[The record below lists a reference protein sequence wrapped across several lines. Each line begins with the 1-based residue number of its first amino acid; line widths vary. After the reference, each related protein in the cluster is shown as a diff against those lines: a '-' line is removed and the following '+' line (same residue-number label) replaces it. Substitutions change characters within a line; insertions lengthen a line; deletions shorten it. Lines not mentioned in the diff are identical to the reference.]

1 MKSRL
6 IILLIALASAVAARG
21 TTEVDIDSLRYV
33 LNDDG
38 SATVKSCLYQGT
50 PDITIPQ
57 TITSG
62 GTTYTVKQIADYA
75 FDNRSFITS
84 VTFPNTL
91 EQMGYCSFRWCKQLT
106 SLNIPA
112 SLKAFS
118 SSNFSECTSLQT
130 VTIAAGSQM
139 TKVDEAAFYNC
150 NQLTTI
156 NLPNTI
162 TEIGQN
168 AFIYCKSLQ
177 SINLPSL
184 TKLGNS
190 AFKSCEALQSIT
202 LPSSL
207 TDMGREVFVDCRAL
221 QTVNNFE
228 TLTLTSVPYAT
239 FLRCYSLTSITL
251 PSTVTSIADYGFSEC
266 KALTSIAIPSSVTS
280 IGYRGFYY
288 CESLQSITLPSSLTT
303 LGQDAFAYCKSM
315 QAVNNF
321 EHTQL
326 TTTDRAV
333 FYGCESLQSITL
345 PPTLKHLGNEAFN
358 YCKSLTTVN
367 LSSLETAGEY
377 VFANCGLTSL
387 TVPNTMTTLPRD
399 FVSYCDSLRT
409 VTLPEGLTTIARG
422 VFYED
427 DALTTI
433 NMPSTLTSIGTYAFA
448 NCKSLPSITIPAN
461 VTVIDEYAFQYCTSL
476 ATVDMQPA
484 TMTTLGRNA
493 FDVCESLTSFRV
505 PEGIT
510 SLGQSTFW
518 GCTSLQSLELPSTLT
533 TIALRV
539 CYHCSSLTS
548 IDIPSGVTSI
558 GDDAFNGCKQ
568 LNKIILPPSLT
579 SLGNYAFAYCDSVKS
594 VTFLGNNDVTLT
606 GESHFSSLKKLK
618 SVKLPDGLTLITRSM
633 FYGCEQLETIDLSR
647 THVAEIRPYAFY
659 NNKVL
664 TAVQFPTTLTTIG
677 EQAFYNNNIRHLQLP
692 DRLQT
697 IGNFTFAESKDLSA
711 APVLLPQ
718 SLTSIGE
725 HAFYNCNRLAAV
737 TFHPLSSLSLGGYI
751 FDDCDSLRAVHF
763 PNDLPTIPRATYSSC
778 KQLHIVT
785 LPANL
790 QTVEPYAFYNT
801 LSLDSLVLPS
811 TVKTVGEEAYHY
823 SMLPSLTLPEGL
835 ETIGRNAFRECDR
848 LKEVTLPSTL
858 KTLGHAAFWTCDS
871 LRTITFAQN
880 LPQFTFSGDSHFG
893 HCAQLVKVTLPR
905 TGLTTI
911 TAHMFREC
919 PRLRNIELPGTLT
932 SIGDNAFYGCD
943 SLQTIYIPDNVTSIG
958 NDAFEYCRGLHY
970 VRLPEGLETI
980 GNGSFAYC
988 EKLPYINIPSTV
1000 TSIGNYALHTTATHA
1015 NSNFK
1020 SVGIMGNTMPVTKDH
1035 VFWQYQPSFS
1045 LLVPS
1050 GQETDYQNSS
1060 SWTPDVNDN
1069 RTIIGYP
1076 ATKQP
1081 LTQDLIH
1088 LSMLDRETY
1097 HSGSPEAVYV
1107 DWFEGMGNYRVFYT
1121 DAHGHRTTALPAAG
1135 GDYTI
1140 SLEFEEGP
1148 YYLPATF
1155 NEVGTLT
1162 IQEIADEDFA
1172 LLWDFY
1178 SKTYD
1183 WTRQKSTWTGNGG
1196 GGAKAN
1202 WQLIEGVKESAAGI
1216 FGVKWNNGH
1225 VQEINFGTGSS
1236 IYNLNGNET
1245 PVSLFALP
1253 QVKKIEIANA
1263 ELYGNISD
1271 KVEEW
1276 LASGNTLSPTLEYL
1290 DLQRNKLEG
1299 NISTLANAL
1308 PALKTL
1314 DVHDNRFSTVWPAL
1328 SETLENVN
1336 ISNQTITDI
1345 VATVDLR
1352 DMTDAGFF
1360 STLPSIVFYDP
1371 DTRAYAN
1378 NIKIGV
1384 QSQTNWS
1391 SFTVNYNGS
1400 ADFTVTGNCLW
1411 KGASGDIAKCSYTDS
1426 KNKTTNFNATFF
1438 YDMGDVDFNGAINV
1452 SDLQQSINYLFRDGY
1467 GDYSRYN
1474 FTAGDLNA
1482 DNSINVLDVVQQVD
1496 LLLTHDIPTGAH
1508 SKGNPQ
1514 SSILNSQSSIFNASL
1529 YCRDGKLILNTA
1541 QPIAALDIV
1550 LTSPSFME
1558 TTRMAV
1564 GQHTQDDGQLHLV
1577 IYDISGKTLPT
1588 GETVLGNVADGS
1600 TISHAMLVD
1609 EDAQNIRV
1617 ALNNPEV
1624 QLLTGIENNVQCS
1637 MVNGQSTYDLQ
1648 GRKVNP
1654 QSSMVNGQLP
1664 KGILIVNGKKV
1675 IIK

>member
-1 MKSRL
+1 MKSKF
-6 IILLIALASAVAARG
+6 ILLIALLAAGAARG
-21 TTEVDIDSLRYV
+21 ATEVDIDSLRYM

-50 PDITIPQ
+50 PNIIIPQ
-57 TITSG
+57 TVTVE
-62 GTTYTVKQIADYA
+62 GTTYQVKSIGSNV
-75 FDNRSFITS
+75 FGGKRFITS
-84 VTFPNTL
+84 VQLPDGLQAIGSNAFND
-91 EQMGYCSFRWCKQLT
+91 CSSLTSVNIPSAVTSIGSSSFYNCKQLGGDITLPATLT
-106 SLNIPA
+106 SLGTYAFSHCEAVKNVTFLGDGDVTLQGESHFSGMY
-112 SLKAFS
+112 SLKSITLPANLSMLSRSMFYGNVAMENVNLASTQVTDIYPYAF
-118 SSNFSECTSLQT
+118 FQCK
-130 VTIAAGSQM
+130 A
-139 TKVDEAAFYNC
+139 
-150 NQLTTI
+150 LTTMQ
-156 NLPNTI
+156 LPSTVQTI
-162 TEIGQN
+162 GEN
-168 AFIYCKSLQ
+168 AFCSCE
-177 SINLPSL
+177 SL
-184 TKLGNS
+184 TS
-190 AFKSCEALQSIT
+190 VT

-207 TDMGREVFVDCRAL
+207 TALGSDAFANCKAL

-228 TLTLTSVPYAT
+228 
-239 FLRCYSLTSITL
+239 
-251 PSTVTSIADYGFSEC
+251 
-266 KALTSIAIPSSVTS
+266 K
-280 IGYRGFYY
+280 
-288 CESLQSITLPSSLTT
+288 
-303 LGQDAFAYCKSM
+303 
-315 QAVNNF
+315 
-321 EHTQL
+321 TQL
-326 TTTDRAV
+326 TSTPRAV
-333 FYGCESLQSITL
+333 FYQCESLTSITL
-345 PPTLKHLGNEAFN
+345 PPTLKRLGDEAFR
-358 YCKSLTTVN
+358 YCKSLTSID
-367 LSSLETAGEY
+367 LASLETAGEY
-377 VFANCGLTSL
+377 VFSGSGLTSI
-387 TVPNTMTTLPRD
+387 TIPSSMTTVPRD
-399 FVSYCDSLRT
+399 FLSYCDSLRS
-409 VTLPEGLTTIARG
+409 VTLPEGITTLARG

-427 DALTTI
+427 DALKSVVL
-433 NMPSTLTSIGTYAFA
+433 PSTLTTIGTYAFA
-448 NCKSLPSITIPAN
+448 NCRTLPSITIPSN
-461 VTVIDEYAFQYCTSL
+461 VTVIDEYAFQYCKQL
-476 ATVDMQPA
+476 ATVEMQPA

-548 IDIPSGVTSI
+548 IDIPFGVTSI

-568 LNKIILPPSLT
+568 LDKIILPASLT

-692 DRLQT
+692 DGLQT
-697 IGNFTFAESKDLSA
+697 IGNYTFAESKDLSA

-725 HAFYNCNRLAAV
+725 HAFYNCNRLTAV

-751 FDDCDSLRAVHF
+751 FDECDSLRAVHF
-763 PNDLPTIPRATYSSC
+763 PNDLAMIPRATCSSC

-823 SMLPSLTLPEGL
+823 SMLLSLTLPEGL

-880 LPQFTFSGDSHFG
+880 MPQLTFTGDSHFG

-988 EKLPYINIPSTV
+988 ERLQYINIPSTV
-1000 TSIGNYALHTTATHA
+1000 TSIGNYAIHTTATSS
-1015 NSNFK
+1015 NTNFK
-1020 SVGIMGNTMPVTKDH
+1020 SVGIMGNSMPSTAQH

-1050 GQETDYQNSS
+1050 GQETGYQNST
-1060 SWTPDVNDN
+1060 SWTPDEQDN

-1076 ATKQP
+1076 STKQP

-1088 LSMLDRETY
+1088 LTCLDRETY
-1097 HSGSPEAVYV
+1097 FSGSPEAVYV

-1121 DAHGHRTTALPAAG
+1121 DVHGHRTTALPAAG

-1155 NEVGTLT
+1155 NDVATLT

-1183 WTRQKSTWTGNGG
+1183 WTRQKSTWTGSGG

-1225 VQEINFGTGSS
+1225 VQEINLGTSTS
-1236 IYNLNGNET
+1236 LYNLNANET
-1245 PVSLFALP
+1245 PVSIFALP
-1253 QVKKIEIANA
+1253 QVKKIEFANV
-1263 ELYGNISD
+1263 EFYGNISD
-1271 KVEEW
+1271 KVEQW
-1276 LASGNTLSPTLEYL
+1276 LASGKTLSPTLEYL

-1308 PALKTL
+1308 PSLKTL
-1314 DVHDNRFSTVWPAL
+1314 DVHENRFSTLWPAL
-1328 SETLENVN
+1328 PESLENVN

-1352 DMTDAGFF
+1352 DMTDSGFF
-1360 STLPSIVFYDP
+1360 STLPSIIFYNP
-1371 DTRAYAN
+1371 IARTYAD

-1391 SFTVNYNGS
+1391 SFTVNYNS
-1400 ADFTVTGNCLW
+1400 SNDFDITGYCLW

-1426 KNKTTNFNATFF
+1426 KNKTTNFNAVFI

-1452 SDLQQSINYLFRDGY
+1452 SDLQQTINYLFRDGY
-1467 GDYSRYN
+1467 GDYNRYN

-1482 DNSINVLDVVQQVD
+1482 DNGINVLDVVQQVD
-1496 LLLTHDIPTGAH
+1496 LLLTNDIPTGAG
-1508 SKGNPQ
+1508 SK
-1514 SSILNSQSSIFNASL
+1514 SSKKQASTDTYAASL
-1529 YCRDGKLILNTA
+1529 YCSDGKLILNTA

-1609 EDAQNIRV
+1609 EDAQNIIV
-1617 ALNNPEV
+1617 ALNNPEA
-1624 QLLTGIENNVQCS
+1624 QLLTGIDELGVRSEELGVGND
-1637 MVNGQSTYDLQ
+1637 QSAYDLQ
-1648 GRKVNP
+1648 GRKLSP
-1654 QSSMVNGQLP
+1654 FPSGGAGGRLPNGQLP

>member
-1 MKSRL
+1 M
-6 IILLIALASAVAARG
+6 
-21 TTEVDIDSLRYV
+21 
-33 LNDDG
+33 
-38 SATVKSCLYQGT
+38 
-50 PDITIPQ
+50 
-57 TITSG
+57 
-62 GTTYTVKQIADYA
+62 
-75 FDNRSFITS
+75 
-84 VTFPNTL
+84 
-91 EQMGYCSFRWCKQLT
+91 
-106 SLNIPA
+106 
-112 SLKAFS
+112 
-118 SSNFSECTSLQT
+118 
-130 VTIAAGSQM
+130 
-139 TKVDEAAFYNC
+139 
-150 NQLTTI
+150 
-156 NLPNTI
+156 
-162 TEIGQN
+162 
-168 AFIYCKSLQ
+168 
-177 SINLPSL
+177 
-184 TKLGNS
+184 
-190 AFKSCEALQSIT
+190 
-202 LPSSL
+202 
-207 TDMGREVFVDCRAL
+207 
-221 QTVNNFE
+221 
-228 TLTLTSVPYAT
+228 
-239 FLRCYSLTSITL
+239 
-251 PSTVTSIADYGFSEC
+251 
-266 KALTSIAIPSSVTS
+266 
-280 IGYRGFYY
+280 
-288 CESLQSITLPSSLTT
+288 
-303 LGQDAFAYCKSM
+303 
-315 QAVNNF
+315 
-321 EHTQL
+321 
-326 TTTDRAV
+326 
-333 FYGCESLQSITL
+333 
-345 PPTLKHLGNEAFN
+345 
-358 YCKSLTTVN
+358 
-367 LSSLETAGEY
+367 
-377 VFANCGLTSL
+377 
-387 TVPNTMTTLPRD
+387 
-399 FVSYCDSLRT
+399 
-409 VTLPEGLTTIARG
+409 
-422 VFYED
+422 
-427 DALTTI
+427 
-433 NMPSTLTSIGTYAFA
+433 
-448 NCKSLPSITIPAN
+448 
-461 VTVIDEYAFQYCTSL
+461 
-476 ATVDMQPA
+476 
-484 TMTTLGRNA
+484 
-493 FDVCESLTSFRV
+493 
-505 PEGIT
+505 
-510 SLGQSTFW
+510 
-518 GCTSLQSLELPSTLT
+518 
-533 TIALRV
+533 
-539 CYHCSSLTS
+539 
-548 IDIPSGVTSI
+548 
-558 GDDAFNGCKQ
+558 
-568 LNKIILPPSLT
+568 
-579 SLGNYAFAYCDSVKS
+579 
-594 VTFLGNNDVTLT
+594 
-606 GESHFSSLKKLK
+606 
-618 SVKLPDGLTLITRSM
+618 
-633 FYGCEQLETIDLSR
+633 
-647 THVAEIRPYAFY
+647 
-659 NNKVL
+659 
-664 TAVQFPTTLTTIG
+664 QFPTTLTTIG

-692 DRLQT
+692 DGLQT
-697 IGNFTFAESKDLSA
+697 IGNYTFAESKDLSA

-725 HAFYNCNRLAAV
+725 HAFYNCNRLTAV

-763 PNDLPTIPRATYSSC
+763 PNDLATIPRATCMSC

-835 ETIGRNAFRECDR
+835 ETIGKNAFRECDR
-848 LKEVTLPSTL
+848 IKHITLPSTI
-858 KTLGHAAFWTCDS
+858 KSLGHAAFWTCDS

-880 LPQFTFSGDSHFG
+880 MPQLTFTGDSHFG

-1000 TSIGNYALHTTATHA
+1000 TSIGNYAIHTTATSS
-1015 NSNFK
+1015 NTNFK
-1020 SVGIMGNTMPVTKDH
+1020 SVGIMGNSMPSTAQH

-1060 SWTPDVNDN
+1060 SWTPDEQDN

-1076 ATKQP
+1076 STKQP

-1088 LSMLDRETY
+1088 LTCLNKETY
-1097 HSGSPEAVYV
+1097 FSGSPEAVYV

-1121 DAHGHRTTALPAAG
+1121 DAQGNRTTALPPAG
-1135 GDYTI
+1135 GNYTI

-1162 IQEIADEDFA
+1162 VKEIADEDFA

-1183 WTRQKSTWTGNGG
+1183 WTRQKSTWTGSGG

-1202 WQLIEGVKESAAGI
+1202 WQLIEGVKESAVGI
-1216 FGVKWNNGH
+1216 YGVKWNNGH
-1225 VQEINFGTGSS
+1225 VQEINLGNGTSL
-1236 IYNLNGNET
+1236 YNLNASET
-1245 PVSLFALP
+1245 PVSIFALP
-1253 QVKKIEIANA
+1253 QVKKIEFANV
-1263 ELYGNISD
+1263 EFYGNISD

-1276 LASGNTLSPTLEYL
+1276 LASGKTLSPTLEYL

-1308 PALKTL
+1308 PSLKTL
-1314 DVHDNRFSTVWPAL
+1314 DVHENRFSTLWPAL
-1328 SETLENVN
+1328 PESLENVN

-1352 DMTDAGFF
+1352 DMTDSGFF
-1360 STLPSIVFYDP
+1360 STLPSIIFYNP
-1371 DTRAYAN
+1371 IARTYAD

-1391 SFTVNYNGS
+1391 SFTVNYNS
-1400 ADFTVTGNCLW
+1400 SNDFDITGYCLW

-1426 KNKTTNFNATFF
+1426 KNKTTNFNAVFI

-1452 SDLQQSINYLFRDGY
+1452 SDLQQTINYLFRDGY
-1467 GDYSRYN
+1467 GDYNRYN

-1482 DNSINVLDVVQQVD
+1482 DNGINVLDVVQHVD
-1496 LLLTHDIPTGAH
+1496 LLLTNDIPTGAG
-1508 SKGNPQ
+1508 SK
-1514 SSILNSQSSIFNASL
+1514 SSKKQASTDTYAASL
-1529 YCRDGKLILNTA
+1529 YCSDGKLILNTA

-1609 EDAQNIRV
+1609 EDAQNIIV
-1617 ALNNPEV
+1617 ALNNPEA
-1624 QLLTGIENNVQCS
+1624 QLLTGIDELGVRSEELEVGND
-1637 MVNGQSTYDLQ
+1637 QSAYDLQ
-1648 GRKVNP
+1648 GRKLSP
-1654 QSSMVNGQLP
+1654 FPSGGAGGRLPNGQLP